1 MTKLKFWKEF
11 SFFIYINLIIEI
23 KIFSDKY
30 AYDILMELNIRRMM
44 NFMEKKPIETPDS
57 KPGPASYF
65 TQQGSEVLTEFNSDV
80 ENGLSSSAAK
90 SLLAKNGPN
99 ELTAN
104 ATPKWVIFLRQ
115 FNNVIIYILLFA
127 AAMTLLLQH
136 YSDAI
141 VIGLVVIINAMIGYF
156 QEVNASNALDKIKS
170 LLSTEATVIRD
181 GTRTDIPAR
190 ELVIGDIVYLE
201 AGDNIPADMR
211 LLDSDNLRVQES
223 ALTGEADSVLK
234 TFDPLTDSKTP
245 LAERTNM
252 AYASTAVTNGSATGI
267 VVQTGHDTEL
277 GQIATDVSN
286 VKAAKT
292 PLMVELDGLGKWIS
306 YFIIA
311 IAVILFGIG
320 WWTNLYS
327 LPTLALAVVTMVVGS
342 LPEGLPASTSVI
354 LAMGVNKMAKHNA
367 IVKTLPAVETLGT
380 VDVIATDKTGT
391 LTKNEMT
398 AQDIITATKSY
409 TVSGTGY
416 APEGQIKLDQQAIDI
431 KSDADLQKLLIAG
444 FEANDTMLQEEDGHW
459 VINGEPTDG
468 AFLTLYHKGFG
479 PDQPELE
486 ELDRIPF
493 DSDYRYIARLDKDA
507 TGQHEI
513 FIKGAPDKLYQ
524 MAAISDPSF
533 DRSRWDEV
541 IHELTHEGKRVVAVG
556 HKVVDSTVDEVT
568 HETLRNQGIDFLGIV
583 GIIDPPRE
591 EVISALKEMHTAGV
605 EVKMITGDHPDT
617 AAAIGRQLG
626 LADQIRTIT
635 GAELDKMTPDELKAN
650 ISHYNVFARTTPR
663 NKLAIIDAYQKNG
676 KITAMTGDG
685 VNDAPA
691 LKKAD
696 IGVSMGI
703 KGTDVAKDAADM
715 ILVDDNFTT
724 MTKAIREGRR
734 LYSNIKKTIA
744 FLLPTSFAEGLIVA
758 FSIIMQQALPL
769 VPTQLLWINM
779 VSAITIQFA
788 FIFEPE
794 EEGIMQ
800 RPPRKTGTAL
810 LNKRDVFQLTYVSIL
825 IAAMGLWVFDWL
837 TSSGVSHMVAST
849 ITVNVIIM
857 GKIFYLFNIRTPH
870 LAFGRHFFSNPMA
883 FVMIGLLLV
892 LQMFLVYQPF
902 MQGVFKTADMNLMQ
916 WGIVVA
922 AGFVTLV
929 VTELDK
935 MIRISVN
942 HRRKSK
948 MV

>member
-1 MTKLKFWKEF
+1 M
-11 SFFIYINLIIEI
+11 
-23 KIFSDKY
+23 
-30 AYDILMELNIRRMM
+30 
-44 NFMEKKPIETPDS
+44 
-57 KPGPASYF
+57 
-65 TQQGSEVLTEFNSDV
+65 Q
-80 ENGLSSSAAK
+80 
-90 SLLAKNGPN
+90 
-99 ELTAN
+99 
-104 ATPKWVIFLRQ
+104 
-115 FNNVIIYILLFA
+115 
-127 AAMTLLLQH
+127 
-136 YSDAI
+136 
-141 VIGLVVIINAMIGYF
+141 
-156 QEVNASNALDKIKS
+156 
-170 LLSTEATVIRD
+170 
-181 GTRTDIPAR
+181 
-190 ELVIGDIVYLE
+190 
-201 AGDNIPADMR
+201 
-211 LLDSDNLRVQES
+211 
-223 ALTGEADSVLK
+223 
-234 TFDPLTDSKTP
+234 
-245 LAERTNM
+245 
-252 AYASTAVTNGSATGI
+252 
-267 VVQTGHDTEL
+267 
-277 GQIATDVSN
+277 
-286 VKAAKT
+286 
-292 PLMVELDGLGKWIS
+292 ELDGLGKWIS

-311 IAVILFGIG
+311 IAIILFGIG
-320 WWTNLYS
+320 WWTHIYS
-327 LPTLALAVVTMVVGS
+327 LPILALAVVTMVVGS

-398 AQDIITATKSY
+398 AQDIITVDHRYQVT
-409 TVSGTGY
+409 GTGY
-416 APEGQIKLDQQAIDI
+416 APEGQILLNQEAVKIAED
-431 KSDADLQKLLIAG
+431 STLQKLLVAG
-444 FEANDTMLQEEDGHW
+444 FEANDTMLQQEDGQW
-459 VINGEPTDG
+459 IINGEPTDG

-479 PDQPELE
+479 PDQPELT

-493 DSDYRYIARLDKDA
+493 DSDYRYIARLDEDA
-507 TGQHEI
+507 DGQHEV

-524 MAAISDPSF
+524 MALAADPTF
-533 DRSRWDEV
+533 DLKEWDD
-541 IHELTHEGKRVVAVG
+541 IIAELTHQGKRVVAVG
-556 HKVVDSTVDEVT
+556 HKLVDSDVDEVT
-568 HETLRNQGIDFLGIV
+568 HETLRQGVDFLGIV

-626 LADQIRTIT
+626 LADRINTIT
-635 GAELDKMTPDELKAN
+635 GAELDKMSPEELKAN
-650 ISHYNVFARTTPR
+650 IGHYNVFARTTPR

-734 LYSNIKKTIA
+734 LYANIKKTIV

-758 FSIIMQQALPL
+758 FSILMQQALPL

-800 RPPRKTGTAL
+800 RPPRKTGTSL

-825 IAAMGLWVFDWL
+825 IAAMGLWAFDWL
-837 TSSGVSHMVAST
+837 TSSGVSHIVAST

-870 LAFGRHFFSNPMA
+870 LAFGRHFFTNPMA
-883 FVMIGLLLV
+883 FATIGLLIV
-892 LQMFLVYQPF
+892 LQLLLVYLPF
-902 MQGVFKTADMNLMQ
+902 MQGVFKTGNMTLEQ
-916 WGIVVA
+916 WGIAAA
-922 AGFVTLV
+922 AGFVTLL

-935 MIRISVN
+935 VIRIMIN
-942 HRRKSK
+942 HKRKTK
-948 MV
+948 MA

>member
-1 MTKLKFWKEF
+1 M
-11 SFFIYINLIIEI
+11 
-23 KIFSDKY
+23 DKRSI
-30 AYDILMELNIRRMM
+30 DS
-44 NFMEKKPIETPDS
+44 PDS
-57 KPGPASYF
+57 KPGPATYF
-65 TQQGSEVLTEFNSDV
+65 VQQEAEVLSNFNSDM
-80 ENGLSSSAAK
+80 ENGLSSETAK
-90 SLLAKNGPN
+90 QLLAKNGPN

-104 ATPKWVIFLRQ
+104 VTPKWVMFLRQ

-141 VIGLVVIINAMIGYF
+141 VIGLVVIINAFIGYF
-156 QEVNASNALDKIKS
+156 QEVNASNALEKIKS

-181 GTRTDIPAR
+181 GNRTDIPASQ
-190 ELVIGDIVYLE
+190 LVVGDIVYLE
-201 AGDNIPADMR
+201 AGDNVPADLR
-211 LLDSDNLRVQES
+211 LLDGDNLRIQES

-234 TFDPLTDSKTP
+234 TFEPLMDNKTP

-277 GQIATDVSN
+277 GQIASDVSD

-292 PLMVELDGLGKWIS
+292 PLMQELDGLGKWIS

-311 IAVILFGIG
+311 IAIILFGIG
-320 WWTNLYS
+320 WWTHIYS
-327 LPTLALAVVTMVVGS
+327 LPILALAVVTMVVGS

-398 AQDIITATKSY
+398 AQDIITADHRYQVT
-409 TVSGTGY
+409 GTGY
-416 APEGQIKLDQQAIDI
+416 APEGQILLNQEAVNIAED
-431 KSDADLQKLLIAG
+431 STLQKLLVAG
-444 FEANDTMLQEEDGHW
+444 FEANDTMLQQEDGQW
-459 VINGEPTDG
+459 IINGEPTDG

-479 PDQPELE
+479 PDQPELT

-493 DSDYRYIARLDKDA
+493 DSDYRYIARLDEDA
-507 TGQHEI
+507 DGQHEV

-524 MAAISDPSF
+524 MALAADPTF
-533 DRSRWDEV
+533 DRKEWDD
-541 IHELTHEGKRVVAVG
+541 IIAELTHQGKRVVAVG
-556 HKVVDSTVDEVT
+556 HKLVDSDVDEVT
-568 HETLRNQGIDFLGIV
+568 HETLRQGVDFLGIV

-626 LADQIRTIT
+626 LADRINTIT
-635 GAELDKMTPDELKAN
+635 GAELDKMSPEELKAN
-650 ISHYNVFARTTPR
+650 IGHYNVFARTTPR

-734 LYSNIKKTIA
+734 LYANIKKTIA

-758 FSIIMQQALPL
+758 FSILMQQALPL

-800 RPPRKTGTAL
+800 RPPRKTGTSL

-825 IAAMGLWVFDWL
+825 IAAMGLWAFDWL
-837 TSSGVSHMVAST
+837 TSSGVSHIVAST

-870 LAFGRHFFSNPMA
+870 LAFGRHFFTNPMA
-883 FVMIGLLLV
+883 FATIGLLIV
-892 LQMFLVYQPF
+892 LQLFLVYLPF
-902 MQGVFKTADMNLMQ
+902 MQGVFKTGNMTLEQ
-916 WGIVVA
+916 WGIAAA
-922 AGFVTLV
+922 AGFVTLL

-935 MIRISVN
+935 VIRIMIN
-942 HRRKSK
+942 HKRKTK
-948 MV
+948 MA

>member
-1 MTKLKFWKEF
+1 M
-11 SFFIYINLIIEI
+11 IY
-23 KIFSDKY
+23 FMDKRSI
-30 AYDILMELNIRRMM
+30 DS
-44 NFMEKKPIETPDS
+44 PDS
-57 KPGPASYF
+57 KPGPATYF
-65 TQQGSEVLTEFNSDV
+65 VQQEAEVLSNFNSDM
-80 ENGLSSSAAK
+80 ENGLSSETAK
-90 SLLAKNGPN
+90 QLLAKNGPN

-104 ATPKWVIFLRQ
+104 VTPKWVMFLRQ

-141 VIGLVVIINAMIGYF
+141 VIGLVVIINAFIGYF
-156 QEVNASNALDKIKS
+156 QEVNASNALEKIKS

-181 GTRTDIPAR
+181 GNRTDIPASQ
-190 ELVIGDIVYLE
+190 LVVGDIVYLE
-201 AGDNIPADMR
+201 AGDNVPADLR
-211 LLDSDNLRVQES
+211 LLDGDNLRIQES

-234 TFDPLTDSKTP
+234 TFEPLTDNKTP

-277 GQIATDVSN
+277 GQIASDVSD

-292 PLMVELDGLGKWIS
+292 PLMQELDGLGKWIS

-311 IAVILFGIG
+311 IAIILFGIG
-320 WWTNLYS
+320 WWTHIYS
-327 LPTLALAVVTMVVGS
+327 LPILALAVVTMVVGS

-398 AQDIITATKSY
+398 AQDIITVDHRYQVT
-409 TVSGTGY
+409 GTGY
-416 APEGQIKLDQQAIDI
+416 APEGQILLNQEAVKIAED
-431 KSDADLQKLLIAG
+431 STLQKLLVAG
-444 FEANDTMLQEEDGHW
+444 FEANDTMLQQEDGQW
-459 VINGEPTDG
+459 IINGEPTDG

-479 PDQPELE
+479 PDQPELT

-493 DSDYRYIARLDKDA
+493 DSDYRYIARLDEDA
-507 TGQHEI
+507 DGQHEV

-524 MAAISDPSF
+524 MALAADPTF
-533 DRSRWDEV
+533 DLKEWDD
-541 IHELTHEGKRVVAVG
+541 IIAELTHQGKRVVAVG
-556 HKVVDSTVDEVT
+556 HKLVDSDVDEVT
-568 HETLRNQGIDFLGIV
+568 HETLRQGVDFLGIV

-626 LADQIRTIT
+626 LADRINTIT
-635 GAELDKMTPDELKAN
+635 GAELDKMSPEELKAN
-650 ISHYNVFARTTPR
+650 IGHYNVFARTTPR

-734 LYSNIKKTIA
+734 LYANIKKTIV

-758 FSIIMQQALPL
+758 FSILMQQALPL

-800 RPPRKTGTAL
+800 RPPRKTGTSL

-825 IAAMGLWVFDWL
+825 IAAMGLWAFDWL
-837 TSSGVSHMVAST
+837 TSSGVSHIVAST

-870 LAFGRHFFSNPMA
+870 LAFGRHFFTNPMA
-883 FVMIGLLLV
+883 FATIGLLIV
-892 LQMFLVYQPF
+892 LQLLLVYLPF
-902 MQGVFKTADMNLMQ
+902 MQGVFKTGNMTLEQ
-916 WGIVVA
+916 WGIAAA
-922 AGFVTLV
+922 AGFVTLL

-935 MIRISVN
+935 VIRIMIN
-942 HRRKSK
+942 HKRKTK
-948 MV
+948 MA

>member
-1 MTKLKFWKEF
+1 M
-11 SFFIYINLIIEI
+11 
-23 KIFSDKY
+23 DKRSI
-30 AYDILMELNIRRMM
+30 DS
-44 NFMEKKPIETPDS
+44 PDS
-57 KPGPASYF
+57 KPGPATYF
-65 TQQGSEVLTEFNSDV
+65 VQQEAEVLSNFNSDM
-80 ENGLSSSAAK
+80 ENGLSSETAK
-90 SLLAKNGPN
+90 QLLAKNGPN

-104 ATPKWVIFLRQ
+104 VTPKWVMFLRQ

-141 VIGLVVIINAMIGYF
+141 VIGLVVIINAFIGYF
-156 QEVNASNALDKIKS
+156 QEVNASNALEKIKS

-181 GTRTDIPAR
+181 GNRTDIPASQ
-190 ELVIGDIVYLE
+190 LVVGDIVYLE
-201 AGDNIPADMR
+201 AGDNVPADLR
-211 LLDSDNLRVQES
+211 LLDGDNLRIQES

-234 TFDPLTDSKTP
+234 TFEPLTDNKTP

-277 GQIATDVSN
+277 GQIASDVSD

-292 PLMVELDGLGKWIS
+292 PLMQELDGLGKWIS

-311 IAVILFGIG
+311 IAIILFGIG
-320 WWTNLYS
+320 WWTHIYS
-327 LPTLALAVVTMVVGS
+327 LPILALAVVTMVVGS

-398 AQDIITATKSY
+398 AQDIITVDHRYQVT
-409 TVSGTGY
+409 GTGY
-416 APEGQIKLDQQAIDI
+416 APEGQILLNQEAVKIAED
-431 KSDADLQKLLIAG
+431 STLQKLLVAG
-444 FEANDTMLQEEDGHW
+444 FEANDTMLQQEDGQW
-459 VINGEPTDG
+459 IINGEPTDG

-479 PDQPELE
+479 PDQPELT

-493 DSDYRYIARLDKDA
+493 DSDYRYIARLDEDA
-507 TGQHEI
+507 DGQHEV

-524 MAAISDPSF
+524 MALAADPTF
-533 DRSRWDEV
+533 DLKEWDD
-541 IHELTHEGKRVVAVG
+541 IIAELTHQGKRVVAVG
-556 HKVVDSTVDEVT
+556 HKLVDSDVDEVT
-568 HETLRNQGIDFLGIV
+568 HETLRQGVDFLGIV

-626 LADQIRTIT
+626 LADRINTIT
-635 GAELDKMTPDELKAN
+635 GAELDKMSPEELKAN
-650 ISHYNVFARTTPR
+650 IGHYNVFARTTPR

-734 LYSNIKKTIA
+734 LYANIKKTIV

-758 FSIIMQQALPL
+758 FSILMQQALPL

-800 RPPRKTGTAL
+800 RPPRKTGTSL

-825 IAAMGLWVFDWL
+825 IAAMGLWAFDWL
-837 TSSGVSHMVAST
+837 TSSGVSHIVAST

-870 LAFGRHFFSNPMA
+870 LAFGRHFFTNPMA
-883 FVMIGLLLV
+883 FATIGLLIV
-892 LQMFLVYQPF
+892 LQLLLVYLPF
-902 MQGVFKTADMNLMQ
+902 MQGVFKTGNMTLEQ
-916 WGIVVA
+916 WGIAAA
-922 AGFVTLV
+922 AGFVTLL

-935 MIRISVN
+935 VIRIMIN
-942 HRRKSK
+942 HKRKTK
-948 MV
+948 MA